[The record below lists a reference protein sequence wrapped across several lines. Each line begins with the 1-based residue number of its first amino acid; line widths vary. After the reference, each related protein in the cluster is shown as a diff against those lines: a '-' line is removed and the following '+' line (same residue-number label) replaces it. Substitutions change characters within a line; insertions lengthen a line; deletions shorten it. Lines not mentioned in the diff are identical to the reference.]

1 MNSKHRYTMPQ
12 RNLLLLGAGLVILGS
27 FLPWEQGG
35 DFLAY
40 WRHGIQFF
48 PVFADHGGVLV
59 LLFGI
64 LILGLMFRSEGV
76 VNDPAKWI
84 FISAIALC
92 ILSAYHIVGWL
103 MRRIAANGIIGAPV
117 IEVGLIMVAVGS
129 IVLLVTTLA
138 IKSKA
143 SANHVQK

>member
-1 MNSKHRYTMPQ
+1 MNSKHRYTIPQ

-40 WRHGIQFF
+40 WRRGIQFL
-48 PVFADHGGVLV
+48 PVFADHGSVLL

-64 LILGLMFRSEGV
+64 LILGPMFRSEGV

-84 FISAIALC
+84 LASAIALC

-117 IEVGLIMVAVGS
+117 IEVGLIMVAIGS
-129 IVLLVTTLA
+129 ILTLA
-138 IKSKA
+138 TALVMTSKRL
-143 SANHVQK
+143 ANHVQE